1 MSRQLAILTLISLG
15 LIVPS
20 WAGKTYTR
28 EEAVQVALEKS
39 SDVQS
44 AEEDLKS
51 ASSQVKAGYGNALPS
66 IDLSATVTRI
76 FGLDDVEQSSTL
88 TDAASQMAQ
97 GKDADGHPMANA
109 YDQQVLGPALDNLIY
124 GMKSQGYRWQSSV
137 GITATQI
144 LYAEGK
150 VGTGIEIAKAYKRIS
165 EVNLENKK
173 AQVRYDV
180 ENAFDQLIYLDSAI
194 QIMYAG
200 RDLLQ
205 ENLNFVEQSLKSGL
219 ATELDLIRVQLSMDQ
234 LNSKI
239 NSTEKSRVLA
249 RNALLN
255 TMGMEWETD
264 VQFKGDLRDPA
275 AGFTYP
281 DTAMSNVK
289 KRRKELVMLES
300 TEEMLNK
307 NVTIEEGGYKP
318 TVVLVGGLKYANN
331 QNEFYKWDAPDW
343 DKNINKYVALNLTMN
358 LFNGMKTKEAVVQAK
373 SNLRSTQIKKETA
386 ERGFRVQI
394 ESCANT
400 LDDANSQIEIAK
412 RQIDLAQRNYDL
424 TNDAYKLGRETQ
436 LNLLSAENSL
446 RTAKLDYMQA
456 IVNWNKAYNALL
468 QATGEY

>member
-1 MSRQLAILTLISLG
+1 MSRQLAILTLLSLG

-28 EEAVQVALEKS
+28 EEAVKTALENS
-39 SDVQS
+39 PDVKS

-76 FGLDDVEQSSTL
+76 FGLDDVEESTAL

-97 GKDADGHPMANA
+97 GKDADGYPMANA
-109 YDQQVLGPALDNLIY
+109 YDQQVIGPAMDGLIY

-150 VGTGIEIAKAYKRIS
+150 VGVGIEIAKAYKRIN

-194 QIMYAG
+194 AIYYASKEM
-200 RDLLQ
+200 LQ
-205 ENLNFVEQSLKSGL
+205 ENLNFVEQSKNSGL

-234 LNSKI
+234 LVSSI
-239 NSTEKSRVLA
+239 NKAEKSRILA

-255 TMGMEWETD
+255 TMGLPWEAD
-264 VQFKGDLRDPA
+264 VQFQGELRDPA
-275 AGFTYP
+275 NGYTYP
-281 DTAMSNVK
+281 DTSMANVK
-289 KRRKELVMLES
+289 KRRKELVMLEE
-300 TEEMLNK
+300 TANMKTLNIE
-307 NVTIEEGGYKP
+307 IEEGGYKP
-318 TVVLVGGLKYANN
+318 TVVLLGGIKYANN
-331 QNEFYKWDAPDW
+331 KNEFFDWDAPKW
-343 DKNINKYVALNLTMN
+343 DKLNKYVALNVSMN
-358 LFNGMKTKEAVVQAK
+358 LFNGMKTRESVTQAK
-373 SNLRSTQIKKETA
+373 SSLRNTQIQMETA

-394 ESCANT
+394 EACANT
-400 LDDANSQIEIAK
+400 LEDAIAQIEISK
-412 RQIDLAQRNYDL
+412 RQIDLAQKNYDL
-424 TNDAYKLGRETQ
+424 TNEAYKLGRETQ

-446 RTAKLDYMQA
+446 RTAKFDYMSA
-456 IVNWNKAYNALL
+456 VVEWNKAYNALL